1 MYKRI
6 MIVVDDSEVTKAA
19 VREGLTL
26 AKQHNS
32 EVHFFH
38 VLSNYVLPIADG
50 LAMGYLTMD
59 EHRQEVER
67 TAVRLFT
74 AATSL
79 AKRMGVT
86 SSVTTGSG
94 AEAAVCIVEAAIK
107 QKCGL
112 IVVGSHG
119 RNALERLIF
128 GSVVTRLITLATV
141 PVLVCKNK
149 TPAKVQP
156 GAVKSVPALKRKQ
169 AVRKPATPQPFGV

>member
-19 VREGLTL
+19 LREGLAL
-26 AKQHNS
+26 AKLHNS
-32 EVHFFH
+32 DVRFFH
-38 VLSNYVLPIADG
+38 VLSNYGLPIADG
-50 LAMGYLTMD
+50 LSMGYLTVD

-67 TAVRLFT
+67 TAVRLLT
-74 AATSL
+74 AATTQ
-79 AKRMGVT
+79 AKRMGLK
-86 SSVTTGSG
+86 SSVMTGSG
-94 AEAAVCIVEAAIK
+94 KEAAACIVDSAIA

-149 TPAKVQP
+149 NPAKVQP
-156 GAVKSVPALKRKQ
+156 AAIKVVPPVKRKQ
-169 AVRKPATPQPFGV
+169 AVRKAAKPQPLGV